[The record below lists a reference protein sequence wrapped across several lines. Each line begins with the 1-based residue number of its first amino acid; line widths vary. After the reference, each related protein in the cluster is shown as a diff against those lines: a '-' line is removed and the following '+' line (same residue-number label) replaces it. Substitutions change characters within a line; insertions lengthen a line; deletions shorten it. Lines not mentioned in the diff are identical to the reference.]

1 MAHSVLCASLREK
14 IPDVLC
20 LLSAWDSG
28 GGQVSLPV
36 FRGALA
42 ALGLVASP
50 LAVAR
55 FFAAIGMHARPQRP
69 SGVISLNELEAA
81 LQETTFQPPSPR
93 SAPYFG
99 TSLNVA
105 GASWESATQRR
116 EMRRGGAHTGGGVAS
131 HGGRPQ
137 SAGRRALPAGS
148 VARNQRPASTFHP
161 AGPGSSRGSTVPWL
175 EVVGTSPPG
184 RPFGVSCSPRRNATD
199 SEFFFHTALRVR
211 SPRLTNHAARPGSA
225 PQPQPQPQPQ
235 PPQSPQPQP
244 SPRPT
249 RSPQPC
255 RLGPFDVSQAAAA
268 LQRSALGGSPHPDR
282 AGNYSTGVLD
292 SSLLQ
297 RPTCKARGLCA
308 PSAPVVGFSSRGA
321 GG

>member
-105 GASWESATQRR
+105 GASWESTTQRCQT
-116 EMRRGGAHTGGGVAS
+116 RRGGAHTGGGVAS

-137 SAGRRALPAGS
+137 SAGSPSMSHWRPTVRR
-148 VARNQRPASTFHP
+148 RPCGQH
-161 AGPGSSRGSTVPWL
+161 VL
-175 EVVGTSPPG
+175 EPVLLEPVLQQQ
-184 RPFGVSCSPRRNATD
+184 
-199 SEFFFHTALRVR
+199 ALRELR
-211 SPRLTNHAARPGSA
+211 EQRCLAAERAEGA
-225 PQPQPQPQPQ
+225 ALVAA
-235 PPQSPQPQP
+235 

-249 RSPQPC
+249 A
-255 RLGPFDVSQAAAA
+255 VAAVAVAAAMTMA
-268 LQRSALGGSPHPDR
+268 LALTSSPKPRAAWGSGRRSSERAPD
-282 AGNYSTGVLD
+282 TLD
-292 SSLLQ
+292 E
-297 RPTCKARGLCA
+297 
-308 PSAPVVGFSSRGA
+308 
-321 GG
+321 